1 MTDPLTITLIST
13 VLTLVGGILLKLHI
27 THCHSLCFESDCR
40 KRNKSKSSLEEPEP
54 DKTDKPNIKII
65 EV

>member
-1 MTDPLTITLIST
+1 MTDPLTITAISSLIAI
-13 VLTLVGGILLKLHI
+13 VGGILLKLHI

-40 KRNKSKSSLEEPEP
+40 KRNKSKSSLEEPDEP
-54 DKTDKPNIKII
+54 QKETRVS

>member
-1 MTDPLTITLIST
+1 MTDPLTITAISSLIAI
-13 VLTLVGGILLKLHI
+13 VGGILLKLHI

-40 KRNKSKSSLEEPEP
+40 KRRDSKSTSSLEEP
-54 DKTDKPNIKII
+54 DPNIKIS